1 MKEKLSAMLDG
12 DVDAATA
19 RALFT
24 RLKHDAAFRDDWE
37 TYCLVG
43 DVIRGGAQPEMD
55 GLSKRVMFALESE
68 PTVFAPYRRDHDGKA
83 DDAEPGRDAAWRPRV
98 FHHRLLSI
106 AASVTGVLLVAGALA
121 VLSGGSAD
129 PVASVQME
137 MTAKSRQIASV
148 SPAMQRAASGARPD
162 YLVAHQAMAS
172 GPMPAAMQYVRS
184 VSGPTEE

>member
-12 DVDAATA
+12 NVDAATA

-55 GLSKRVMFALESE
+55 SLSGRVMLALERE
-68 PTVFAPYRRDHDGKA
+68 PTVLAPHRSGHDELA
-83 DDAEPGRDAAWRPRV
+83 DDAELGRAAARRPRAV
-98 FHHRLLSI
+98 HHRLLPV
-106 AASVTGVLLVAGALA
+106 AASVMGVLLAVGALA
-121 VLSGGSAD
+121 VLSGGDDDS
-129 PVASVQME
+129 VASVQMA
-137 MTAKSRQIASV
+137 AKSPQIASV
-148 SPAMQRAASGARPD
+148 SSAMRRVVSGARPD
-162 YLVAHQAMAS
+162 YLVAHQTMAG
-172 GPMPAAMQYVRS
+172 GPMPAAMQYMRS